1 MAWED
6 YVDDVGGGAL
16 SGAAA
21 GATIGSVVP
30 GIGTAVGAGAG
41 AVIGG
46 VGGYFSERGRQQQR
60 QSSNDLVNS
69 YMNGGVNKYM
79 SPQITGQAQNWAM
92 QGQGGGGF
100 GGDPRM
106 KALAQQWAGG
116 QGGVDFNVGQAQQ
129 MLQGGVDP
137 GTMAMLNRQIGGQF
151 DQLRSQQGAS
161 AARSGLSQSSIGQR
175 MMNDTYNSERNAMS
189 DAVARQSLARQQL
202 GLGIL
207 SQADSSMFARQNL
220 GANEFARQQGFDL
233 AGQNLD
239 MDYRRMGLGVLSGA
253 ENRNMG
259 REQFGLN
266 ARLGIMGQDQARTDA
281 TWQGVAQLGGGLY
294 SEHMEGQRRAA
305 DLDAFNKH
313 SGEMRNLLGQNTA
326 PRTNFPSYNPPD
338 AQIQRPSLTQSK
350 ARNLAGGAGAKS
362 PFMTGVPK
370 GMEGTLGG
378 RRSILQSKQGAGGV
392 RSNPMS
398 SR

>member
-16 SGAAA
+16 SGAAT

-30 GIGTAVGAGAG
+30 GIGTGIGAGVG

-46 VGGYFSERGRQQQR
+46 LGGYYSERGRQQQR

-69 YMNGGVNKYM
+69 YMNGGVNRYL
-79 SPQITGQAQNWAM
+79 SPQVTGQAQHWAL
-92 QGQGGGGF
+92 QGGGGF

-137 GTMAMLNRQIGGQF
+137 GWMSMLSRQLGGQF
-151 DQLRSQQGAS
+151 DHLRSQQGAS
-161 AARSGLSQSSIGQR
+161 AARRGIGRGSIGQR
-175 MMNDTYNSERNAMS
+175 MINDTYNSERNAMS

-207 SQADSSMFARQNL
+207 SQADASMLSRQNL

-239 MDYRRMGLGVLSGA
+239 MNYRRMGLGVLSDA
-253 ENRNMG
+253 ENRSMG

-266 ARLGIMGQDQARTDA
+266 ARLGMMGQDQARTDA
-281 TWQGVAQLGGGLY
+281 TWQGIAQLGGGLY

-305 DLDAFNKH
+305 ELDAFNKH
-313 SGEMRNLLGQNTA
+313 SEAMQGLAGQNQ
-326 PRTNFPSYNPPD
+326 SPPN
-338 AQIQRPSLTQSK
+338 RL
-350 ARNLAGGAGAKS
+350 
-362 PFMTGVPK
+362 PK
-370 GMEGTLGG
+370 L
-378 RRSILQSKQGAGGV
+378 
-392 RSNPMS
+392 
-398 SR
+398 